1 MYIKAFNQKKILFPD
16 LKLMNDIRTRVKRI
30 IANQLEVE
38 EDMLTD
44 EATLFKDL
52 GADSIDTVELVIA
65 FEVEFDIE
73 ISEEDAEK
81 LFSLKDIYTYVESR
95 IVK

>member
-1 MYIKAFNQKKILFPD
+1 
-16 LKLMNDIRTRVKRI
+16 MNDIKIRVKRI

-38 EDMLTD
+38 EDMLSD
-44 EATLFKDL
+44 DATLFKDL

-73 ISEEDAEK
+73 IPEEEAEK
-81 LFSLKDIYTYVESR
+81 LYRLGDIYSYIESR
-95 IVK
+95 VGKNNN

>member
-1 MYIKAFNQKKILFPD
+1 
-16 LKLMNDIRTRVKRI
+16 MNDIKTRVKRI

-38 EDMLTD
+38 EEMLSD

-73 ISEEDAEK
+73 IPEEEAEK
-81 LFSLKDIYTYVESR
+81 LYSLKDIYSFVESR
-95 IVK
+95 VAKN

>member
-1 MYIKAFNQKKILFPD
+1 MNEIK
-16 LKLMNDIRTRVKRI
+16 TRVKRI

-38 EDMLTD
+38 EEMLSD
-44 EATLFKDL
+44 EANLFKDL

-73 ISEEDAEK
+73 IPEEEAEK
-81 LFSLKDIYTYVESR
+81 LFSLNDIYLYVESR
-95 IVK
+95 IKK

>member
-1 MYIKAFNQKKILFPD
+1 
-16 LKLMNDIRTRVKRI
+16 MNDIKSRVNRI
-30 IANQLEVE
+30 IANQLEIE
-38 EDMLTD
+38 EDKLSD
-44 EATLFKDL
+44 EASLFKDL

-81 LFSLKDIYTYVESR
+81 LNSLKDIYSYIESR
-95 IVK
+95 IIKK

>member
-1 MYIKAFNQKKILFPD
+1 MDPGLIF
-16 LKLMNDIRTRVKRI
+16 MNDIRSRVKRI
-30 IANQLEVE
+30 IANQLEIE
-38 EDMLTD
+38 EDKLSD
-44 EATLFKDL
+44 EASLFKDL

-81 LFSLKDIYTYVESR
+81 LNSLKDIYNYIEAR
-95 IVK
+95 IKK

>member
-1 MYIKAFNQKKILFPD
+1 
-16 LKLMNDIRTRVKRI
+16 MNDIKSRVNRI
-30 IANQLEVE
+30 IANQLEIE
-38 EDMLTD
+38 EDKLSD
-44 EATLFKDL
+44 EASLFKDL

-81 LFSLKDIYTYVESR
+81 LYSLKDIYSYIETR
-95 IVK
+95 INK